1 MEALRTELYE
11 AIQNG
16 AILTDPE
23 IVRKSQE
30 LDQLIVQAM
39 RGGE

>member
-1 MEALRTELYE
+1 MKQFKTV
-11 AIQNG
+11 QS
-16 AILTDPE
+16 DPE